1 MSSLPPSE
9 RRESDR
15 WIDYAGQVAAIEGRM
30 AKLVDVSKS
39 GAKVACNARFGV
51 GDVVC
56 IDLPWDKTVRGT
68 VLSCESGII
77 RIQFAFEIE
86 QPY

>member
-1 MSSLPPSE
+1 MSNLPPRE

-15 WIDYAGQVAAIEGRM
+15 WLDYAGQVVALEGRM
-30 AKLVDVSKS
+30 VKLVDVSKS
-39 GAKVACNARFGV
+39 GAKIASNARFGV

-56 IDLPWDKTVRGT
+56 LELPWGKTVRGT
-68 VLSCESGII
+68 VLSCEGGIV

-86 QPY
+86 EPY